1 MIPILQHDFERDPTV
16 PNESDSARTAP
27 LSGDRPHHAVTSSAA
42 GRRPEEVRSTRVDS
56 PHETPQ
62 PWEHGLVGSI
72 LGVQILG
79 TGSSAPDTV
88 VPNEELASLGFDSD
102 WIVQRTG
109 ILQRHRAP
117 EGVCTSEVAYPAAVA
132 CLEQAGV
139 SAKELDLII
148 VATMTPDCPTPST
161 SCNLQLKLGATCPA
175 MDLNAA
181 CSGFMYALAVGAQFV
196 AANPSLKVLVLGVDL
211 MSRTVNPKDH
221 KTFALF
227 GDGAGAVLLGH
238 GSGEQGL
245 LSYFLGAQADGG
257 RFLAQPGG
265 GTCEPI
271 TPENYAEGRQYV
283 VMDGRAV
290 FKWAVRMV
298 DLACRRV
305 LEAAELTIDDI
316 DSVIMHQANIRIIE
330 AAANSLKIPREKL
343 FVNVDRYGN
352 TSAGSVPLA
361 LDEAVRDNK
370 IRRGDK
376 LLMVGFGAGFTWG
389 ACVLQ
394 W

>member
-1 MIPILQHDFERDPTV
+1 MV
-16 PNESDSARTAP
+16 PHESDAAHAASPAK
-27 LSGDRPHHAVTSSAA
+27 DRA
-42 GRRPEEVRSTRVDS
+42 GRPAGGPSPSGPAVSADVASSVISPRVDA

-62 PWEHGLVGSI
+62 PWEHGWVGSI
-72 LGVQILG
+72 VGVQALG
-79 TGSSAPDTV
+79 TGSSAPDRV

-109 ILQRHRAP
+109 IRQRRRAP
-117 EGVCTSEVAYPAAVA
+117 EGMCTSDVAYPAAKA
-132 CLEQAGV
+132 CLESAGV
-139 SAKELDLII
+139 EPRDLDLIL

-175 MDLNAA
+175 MDINAA
-181 CSGFMYALAVGAQFV
+181 CSGFMYALVVGAQFV
-196 AANPSLKVLVLGVDL
+196 AANPSMKVLVIGVDL
-211 MSRTVNPKDH
+211 MSRTVNPKDK

-227 GDGAGAVLLGH
+227 GDGAGAVLLGQ
-238 GSGEQGL
+238 GSSSQGL
-245 LSYFLGAQADGG
+245 LSCFLGAQADGG

-271 TPENYAEGRQYV
+271 TPENFDSGRQYV

-298 DLACRRV
+298 DLASRRV
-305 LEAAELTIDDI
+305 LEKAGLSIADI
-316 DSVIMHQANIRIIE
+316 DQVIMHQANIRIID
-330 AAANSLKIPREKL
+330 AAANSLQIPREKL

-361 LDEAVRDNK
+361 LDEAVRQGRV
-370 IRRGDK
+370 RRGDK
-376 LLMVGFGAGFTWG
+376 VLMVGFGAGFTWG

>member
-1 MIPILQHDFERDPTV
+1 MG
-16 PNESDSARTAP
+16 NEPDSTQTA
-27 LSGDRPHHAVTSSAA
+27 SASKTTSS
-42 GRRPEEVRSTRVDS
+42 RTRSSVPLPENQPPIPQTRVDA

-72 LGVQILG
+72 RGVQILS
-79 TGSSAPDTV
+79 TGSHAPEV
-88 VPNEELASLGFDSD
+88 IVPNEDLASLGFDSD

-109 ILQRHRAP
+109 IRERRRAP
-117 EGVCTSEVAYPAAVA
+117 AGVCTSEVAYPAAIQ
-132 CLEQAGV
+132 CLERANI
-139 SAKELDLII
+139 SAAELDMII

-175 MDLNAA
+175 LDLNAA
-181 CSGFMYALAVGAQFV
+181 CSGFMYALAVGAQFI
-196 AANPSLKVLVLGVDL
+196 AANPSLKVLVVGVDL
-211 MSRTVNPKDH
+211 MSHTFNPTDH
-221 KTFALF
+221 KTSSLF
-227 GDGAGAVLLGH
+227 GDGAGAVLLGK
-238 GSGEQGL
+238 GTPDQGL

-271 TPENYAEGRQYV
+271 TPENFASGRQYV

-305 LEAAELTIDDI
+305 LEAAKMTIDDI
-316 DSVIMHQANIRIIE
+316 DSVVMHQANIRIID
-330 AAANSLKIPREKL
+330 AAASSLKVPREKL
-343 FVNVDRYGN
+343 FINVDRYGN

-361 LDEAVRDNK
+361 LDEAVRAGK
-370 IRRGDK
+370 IHSGDK

-389 ACVLQ
+389 SCILQ